1 MRSRAC
7 KAAMSLNA
15 DRYRRYFEDARQH
28 AARAVNPTEKEAWR
42 RMAARWLR
50 MLALAESPAEASAT
64 VPNRRRAERL
74 MRN

>member
-50 MLALAESPAEASAT
+50 MLALAEPAAREVASA
-64 VPNRRRAERL
+64 PNRRSVER
-74 MRN
+74 